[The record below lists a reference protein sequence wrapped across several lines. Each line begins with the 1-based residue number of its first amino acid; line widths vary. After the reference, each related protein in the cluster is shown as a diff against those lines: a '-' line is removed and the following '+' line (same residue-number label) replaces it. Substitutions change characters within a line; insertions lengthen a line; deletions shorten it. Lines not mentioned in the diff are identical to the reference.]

1 MQRPDRWT
9 GVLISMGNKF
19 EGLGRQ
25 IERISL
31 WATDWSG
38 RSDALLAAVV
48 ISVLWAAA
56 GPFMHFSDTWQLLIN
71 TITSVVT
78 FVMVFLIQRAQNK
91 ASLAIQLK
99 LNEVIAALRG
109 ASNRLIAVEELS
121 EDELRVL
128 HERYQQLAEL
138 TQADSRRKAAYSVE
152 TVEQQAAVA
161 ETKPAASNVRD

>member
-1 MQRPDRWT
+1 
-9 GVLISMGNKF
+9 VEEKKV
-19 EGLGRQ
+19 EGIGRQ

-38 RSDALLAAVV
+38 RSESLVASVV
-48 ISVLWAAA
+48 ICVLWAAA
-56 GPFMHFSDTWQLLIN
+56 GPLMGFSDTWQLLIN
-71 TITSVVT
+71 TLTSLVT
-78 FVMVFLIQRAQNK
+78 FIMVFLIQRAQNK

-121 EDELRVL
+121 EEELRLL

-138 TQADSRRKAAYSVE
+138 TQHDSRRKAAYSVE
-152 TVEQQAAVA
+152 AVEQQMA
-161 ETKPAASNVRD
+161 ETDPPPTGDNQKTRTSG

>member
-1 MQRPDRWT
+1 MDRK
-9 GVLISMGNKF
+9 VESV
-19 EGLGRQ
+19 GRQ

-38 RSDALLAAVV
+38 RSESILAAVFV
-48 ISVLWAAA
+48 CLVWAVA

-71 TITSVVT
+71 TVTSVVT

-91 ASLAIQLK
+91 SSMAIQLK

-109 ASNRLIAVEELS
+109 ASNRLIGVEELS
-121 EDELRVL
+121 EDELRRL

-138 TQADSRRKAAYSVE
+138 TQQDTRRKAAYSVE
-152 TVEQQAAVA
+152 AVEQQVA
-161 ETKPAASNVRD
+161 EAEPQPAESPDGIHS

>member
-1 MQRPDRWT
+1 MPN
-9 GVLISMGNKF
+9 MG
-19 EGLGRQ
+19 EAWVGRA
-25 IERISL
+25 IERVSL

-38 RSDALLAAVV
+38 KSEAVVASAAVCV
-48 ISVLWAAA
+48 VWAAA
-56 GPFMHFSDTWQLLIN
+56 GPYFRFSDTWQLLIN

-91 ASLAIQLK
+91 SSLAIQLK

-121 EDELRVL
+121 EDDLRLL

-138 TQADSRRKAAYSVE
+138 TKTQSRSKAAYSVE
-152 TVEQQAAVA
+152 AVEQQLA
-161 ETKPAASNVRD
+161 EAEPSATGPKQE